1 MQGAYVAKTSSKQPK
16 PESIIPSEDCSKLTE
31 DQTAELVE
39 VTFETLCR
47 RLEDQG
53 VDPELVTGILFNH
66 FTQRLCDM
74 NDREQYEM
82 ILEMALETPWDEQTI
97 HCSL

>member
-1 MQGAYVAKTSSKQPK
+1 VAKTRSKQPK
-16 PESIIPSEDCSKLTE
+16 PESIIPSEDFSKLTE

-47 RLEDQG
+47 RLEENG

-97 HCSL
+97 H

>member
-1 MQGAYVAKTSSKQPK
+1 MAKTRSKQPK
-16 PESIIPSEDCSKLTE
+16 PESIVPAEDFSKLTE

-97 HCSL
+97 H

>member
-1 MQGAYVAKTSSKQPK
+1 MAKTRSKTVKQD
-16 PESIIPSEDCSKLTE
+16 SLIPSVDFSKLSE
-31 DQTAELVE
+31 DQTAELLE
-39 VTFETLCR
+39 VTFDTLCA
-47 RLEDQG
+47 RLEAEG
-53 VDPELVTGILFNH
+53 VDPELITGILFNH

-97 HCSL
+97 H